1 VKSKIRILG
10 VVLLTVIYCFAIGVT
25 VTTPI
30 SSNSQIYSTTSQE
43 EYGIDFSTKLFYHI
57 SQSEISVENYSNQP
71 TLNFKNPFNT
81 LWVHAETT
89 EQLFESVI
97 AQYIS
102 IAKNLLINY
111 RKSDLIFPF
120 HYFW

>member
-1 VKSKIRILG
+1 MLG
-10 VVLLTVIYCFAIGVT
+10 VVLLTAIYCFAIGVA
-25 VTTPI
+25 VTTPAHA
-30 SSNSQIYSTTSQE
+30 NSQIYSTTSQE
-43 EYGIDFSTKLFYHI
+43 EYGIDFSTKFFYHI
-57 SQSEISVENYSNQP
+57 SQSEISIGNYSNQP

-89 EQLFESVI
+89 EQLFESII